1 MSTSISSLRAV
12 GLSKSYGGVVALENA
27 AVELKS
33 GSIVAL
39 IGENGAGK
47 STLVKILSGAIQ
59 PDSGDIW
66 IDDRPMRCETIKDAQ
81 ELGIRVV
88 HQIPTLAP
96 DLSILDNIFLGNE
109 KIVRGR
115 FGWLKRVDF
124 QRQSSILKPYLDH
137 FAPHLNPY
145 TRLSS
150 LKAIELRILAI
161 IKALLHSARV
171 LILDE
176 PTAALP
182 ASERLMLMETIR
194 DLRAQGLAILYVS
207 HHLEEIEQLADE
219 VVALRDGRL
228 VGHEIGAPDADHM
241 VELMVGKKVDNIS
254 DLYGHSQ
261 TIPRR
266 GNGAE
271 VFALTVCPPS
281 RADRQ
286 ETFIEGNVHLQVAAG
301 EVVVLTGLVSSGIQE
316 VAEAA
321 FGARRDW
328 SATLSIGGEDHPITN
343 PYSAIAIGLGYL
355 PDDRSAKAV
364 IADLSVKINT
374 SIAALTKITSSFGRL
389 DQKREKKEIK
399 TINDALKVR
408 RLNDEQ
414 NITELSGGNQQKVML
429 GRWMFANS
437 RFVILNEP
445 TQGIDVMAKVEIMA
459 LLLKF
464 VGDGGGIL
472 VVTTEADEFLA
483 IASKVVIM
491 RQGNITSEFSG
502 PEITS
507 KKVAEAVFVD
517 SPKG

>member
-1 MSTSISSLRAV
+1 MNTNISLLRAV
-12 GLSKSYGGVVALENA
+12 GLSKSYGGVVALEDTGI
-27 AVELKS
+27 ELS
-33 GSIVAL
+33 PGAIVAL

-47 STLVKILSGAIQ
+47 STLVKILSGAIR

-66 IDDRPMRCETIKDAQ
+66 IDDQEVRYETIKDAQ

-88 HQIPTLAP
+88 HQIPTLAM

-109 KIVRGR
+109 EIVKGR

-124 QRQSSILKPYLDH
+124 QRQSSILKPYLDQ
-137 FAPHLNPY
+137 FAPHLNPH
-145 TRLSS
+145 TRLST
-150 LKAIELRILAI
+150 LKGNELRLLGI

-182 ASERLMLMETIR
+182 ASERIILMETIR
-194 DLRAQGLAILYVS
+194 DLRDQGLAILYVS

-219 VVALRDGRL
+219 VVVLRDGRL
-228 VGHEIGAPDADHM
+228 VGHEVGTPDAGHM

-254 DLYGHSQ
+254 DLYGRSR
-261 TIPRR
+261 TNPRR
-266 GNGAE
+266 GNGE
-271 VFALTVCPPS
+271 EGFALTVCPPS
-281 RADRQ
+281 RADRKG
-286 ETFIEGNVHLQVAAG
+286 TFIEESVHLKVAAG

-321 FGARRDW
+321 FGARRNW
-328 SATLSIGGEDHPITN
+328 SATLSIGGEDHPITT

-364 IADLSVKINT
+364 IADLSVKFNT
-374 SIAALTKITSSFGRL
+374 SIAALDKITGSFGRL

-408 RLNDEQ
+408 RLSDEQ
-414 NITELSGGNQQKVML
+414 KITELSGGNQQKVML
-429 GRWMFANS
+429 GRWLFANS

-459 LLLKF
+459 LLSKF
-464 VGDGGGIL
+464 VGKGGAIL
-472 VVTTEADEFLA
+472 VVTTESDEFLA

-502 PEITS
+502 PEMTS

>member
-491 RQGNITSEFSG
+491 WQGNITSEFSG